1 MDQLDRKILSIF
13 QNDTRRTAQSIGS
26 EVGLSMAA
34 VQRRLKRMRETDT
47 IRAEIA
53 QLNGAA
59 LGVPITCIVTLSMAA
74 PPKQLDNFKRQM
86 RALPEVQQFYHVTG
100 SKDFVLVVTA
110 SSMEAYGKF
119 ARKWFELNQ
128 NMARY
133 ETHVVLDQVKVGL
146 SLPLHLSDLVTR

>member
-34 VQRRLKRMRETDT
+34 VQRRLKRLRESGT

-53 QLNGAA
+53 QLNGAV

-74 PPKQLDNFKRQM
+74 PPKQLDAFKRQM
-86 RALPEVQQFYHVTG
+86 RALP
-100 SKDFVLVVTA
+100 
-110 SSMEAYGKF
+110 
-119 ARKWFELNQ
+119 
-128 NMARY
+128 
-133 ETHVVLDQVKVGL
+133 
-146 SLPLHLSDLVTR
+146 